1 MFKFLFKNKKESNKI
16 NVRCK
21 KDGELLKKYDSDD
34 DDLNKQKDSQDIDDL
49 EFDEI
54 MEILEEDEDLW

>member
-1 MFKFLFKNKKESNKI
+1 MFKFLFKNNKESNKI

-21 KDGELLKKYDSDD
+21 KDGELLKKHESDD